1 MPALRKQR
9 LFFWRI
15 RSGGSLH
22 GRRKVWID
30 IKSKRGQV
38 ERSAGIKDRSQSM
51 LKGIVSVI
59 SSLAVVANLVS

>member
-1 MPALRKQR
+1 MVDGKCGYQVEE
-9 LFFWRI
+9 
-15 RSGGSLH
+15 GG
-22 GRRKVWID
+22 RT
-30 IKSKRGQV
+30 V

>member
-1 MPALRKQR
+1 MVDGKCGYQVEE
-9 LFFWRI
+9 
-15 RSGGSLH
+15 GM
-22 GRRKVWID
+22 
-30 IKSKRGQV
+30 V